1 MSMKQRQVYVLAG
14 LLLFSTNIIAQQGP
28 PGDAPKPPSKEER
41 LKHVS
46 EKMEKELKLSTAQK
60 TKVTEAYKAF
70 FNEMEA
76 LRKKEGGSNPPPPPP
91 PPKDK
96 AAVDKLVKERDAKVK
111 ATLSATQYQQYVEL
125 EKSMRPPRPGGQQ
138 GPPPKAPTQ

>member
-1 MSMKQRQVYVLAG
+1 MKQKRMYVLLG
-14 LLLFSTNIIAQQGP
+14 MLLFSTAVMAQEGQ
-28 PGDAPKPPSKEER
+28 PGGDRPKPPGKEER

-46 EKMEKELKLSTAQK
+46 EKMEKELKLTAAQK
-60 TKVTEAYKAF
+60 AKVSDAYKTF

-76 LRKKEGGSNPPPPPP
+76 LRKKEGGPNQPPPPPP

-111 ATLSATQYQQYVEL
+111 SALNPTQYQQYVEL
-125 EKSMRPPRPGGQQ
+125 EKTMRPPGPGGKQ
-138 GPPPKAPTQ
+138 GPPPNGPKQ